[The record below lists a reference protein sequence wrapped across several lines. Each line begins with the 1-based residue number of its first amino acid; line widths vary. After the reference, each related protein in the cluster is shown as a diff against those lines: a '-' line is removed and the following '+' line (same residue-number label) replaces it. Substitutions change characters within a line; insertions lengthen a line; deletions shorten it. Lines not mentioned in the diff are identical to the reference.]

1 MKKDNDYVIKNE
13 DSCDQWF
20 SGFAQTWFDEYGR
33 QAIYQLDW
41 TGKTTDGKQAVM
53 ELKGR
58 DYPSTLDSAYIE
70 AYKLKQL
77 ENARD
82 YHGKVAYYIN
92 HWSDGVISVHRI
104 TTQDLREPKVEVKRA
119 NNYGYRA
126 ETESGKVELWM
137 DDAWLFDGITYKLKR
152 KPIRS
157 VI

>member
-1 MKKDNDYVIKNE
+1 MKKDNEYVERKEE
-13 DSCDQWF
+13 DCDSWF
-20 SGFAQTWFDEYGR
+20 SGFAMTWYADYGR
-33 QAIYQLDW
+33 QDIYQLDW
-41 TGKTTDGKQAVM
+41 TGKTKDGKDAVM

-58 DYPSTLDSAYIE
+58 EYPSTFKTAYIE

-92 HWSDGVISVHRI
+92 HWADGVISVHRI
-104 TTQDLREPKVEVKRA
+104 SLQDLREPKVEVKRA
-119 NNYGYRA
+119 NNRGYKA

-137 DDAWLFDGITYKLKR
+137 DDAWLFNDQTYEC
-152 KPIRS
+152 IRYPKKS